1 MVQGTTS
8 DAGKSTLVAGLCRVL
23 FRQGFNVAPFKPQN
37 MALNSAVTAEGGE
50 IGRAQALQAQ
60 AAGIP
65 PCVHMNPILLKP
77 NTDTGAQVILQGRA
91 LSNMEAGQYHH
102 YKKQAQAIVLDS
114 IGQLAARYS
123 PIIVEGA
130 GSPAEINLRRGDIA
144 NMGFAQAVDCP
155 VILIADIDRGGVFA
169 HLLGTL
175 ALLSQAEQARVV
187 GFVIN
192 RFRGDLA
199 LLQPGIDWLE
209 QVSGRPV
216 LGVIPY
222 LHLLH
227 LEAED
232 ALNAQQTA
240 KKSAQLKVVVP
251 ILPHMSNHTDFD
263 PLRVNPAVDLQF
275 VPLDQVNCGADL
287 IILPG
292 SKNVRFDLAQ
302 LKEYGWRE
310 KLYRHLRLGGKLMG
324 ICGGLQM
331 LGTTLGDP
339 LGLEGPAGTSEGFG
353 LLDFATE
360 LKPEKILRRVT
371 GRGVHPCVLNCAVE
385 GYEIHAGVSVGPA
398 FGRPLFDCAGLPE
411 GCVNEDQSIV
421 ATYLH
426 GVFNQPATQQ
436 ALLQWAGLKDA
447 VASDSQSLQEQSI
460 NRLAD
465 TLETHMDIAAL
476 KTYFVAGR

>member
-23 FRQGFNVAPFKPQN
+23 ARQGCRVAPFKPQN
-37 MALNSAVTAEGGE
+37 MALNSAVTADGGE

-60 AAGIP
+60 AAGIAA
-65 PCVHMNPILLKP
+65 CVHMNPILLKP
-77 NTDTGAQVILQGRA
+77 NTDTGAQVIVQGRA
-91 LSNMEAGQYHH
+91 LSNMEAGHYHH
-102 YKKQAQAIVLDS
+102 YKKHAKAVVLDS
-114 IGQLAARYS
+114 IAQLAARYQ

-144 NMGFAQAVDCP
+144 NMGFAEAVDCP

-175 ALLSQAEQARVV
+175 MLLSPSEQARVV

-232 ALNAQQTA
+232 AINDQQAAKYAQPLQVA
-240 KKSAQLKVVVP
+240 IPL
-251 ILPHMSNHTDFD
+251 LPHMSNHTDFD
-263 PLRVNPAVDLQF
+263 VLRMNPAVNVQF
-275 VPLDQVNCGADL
+275 VPLDQINCSADL

-302 LKEYGWRE
+302 LKHFGWPQ
-310 KLYRHLRLGGKLMG
+310 KLQRHVRLGGKLMG

-331 LGTTLGDP
+331 LGNTIADP
-339 LGLEGPAGTSEGFG
+339 LGLEGPAGVSEGFA
-353 LLDFATE
+353 LLDFVTE
-360 LKPEKILRRVT
+360 LQPQKILKRVQGT
-371 GRGVHPCVLNCAVE
+371 SVHPSLMKCAVDA
-385 GYEIHAGVSVGPA
+385 YEIHAGVSSGPA
-398 FGRPLFDCAGLPE
+398 FNEPLFACAGDYD
-411 GCVNEDQSIV
+411 GCMDTSQAIM

-426 GVFNQPATQQ
+426 GVFNHPEAQQ
-436 ALLQWAGLKDA
+436 ALLSWAGLANAEACDH
-447 VASDSQSLQEQSI
+447 SLLQEQSI

-465 TLETHMDIAAL
+465 TLEAHMDIALL
-476 KTYFVAGR
+476 KTFFAQ